1 MSTER
6 LPGPNDVE
14 LEVRMKAKSLLLG
27 AAATLIAATGAQAA
41 DMPLAPV
48 REPVYRC
55 DITGF
60 YEVPGTDVCLRI
72 SGYAIAGVQVNKKD
86 TVLFRY
92 DSADADG
99 ANDVYSMYATARLR
113 FDARTATEYGTV
125 RGYIEVQAD
134 DGDNNTAGPMAL
146 RQAFVQ
152 VGNWVFGKAW
162 STYYH
167 GASSPNYTW
176 PNGMVGDYSLRVVQ
190 VRYTQPF
197 GNGFSV
203 MVAIEDPGYRGHD
216 TGVTVGTATNLVVVN
231 EFPNLVGAITFS
243 NDRIDAKLSGALV
256 YNERFLA
263 GVGSDDEVGYAIAFG
278 INIALPGLGDGD
290 SLGFKASYI
299 EGGNEYDEFV
309 FRGGRNAAFGC
320 VGVGCVA
327 SVDGREA
334 WFVMGWIQHFW
345 RPDLDST
352 LALAYKEQDLIAAGT
367 VGDVILGTGD
377 VWQVLAN
384 LQWTPVNNL
393 SFMVE
398 GTYLQGDLIDL
409 AADGV
414 IGVGDDD
421 TWQFFFQARRDF

>member
-1 MSTER
+1 
-6 LPGPNDVE
+6 
-14 LEVRMKAKSLLLG
+14 MKAKSLLLG

-72 SGYAIAGVQVNKKD
+72 SGYAIAGVQVNKND

-92 DSADADG
+92 DAADADG
-99 ANDVYSMYATARLR
+99 PNDVYSMYATARLR

-125 RGYIEVQAD
+125 RGYVEVQAD
-134 DGDNNTAGPMAL
+134 DADGNTGGAVNL

-176 PNGMVGDYSLRVVQ
+176 PNGMVGDHSMRIVQ
-190 VRYTQPF
+190 IRYTQPF

-203 MVAIEDPGYRGHD
+203 MVAIEDPGYIGRD
-216 TGVTVGTATNLVVVN
+216 TGTTANGGLNQVVVN
-231 EFPNLVGAITFS
+231 EMPNFVGAITFS

-256 YNERFLA
+256 YNEPFIA
-263 GVGSDDEVGYAIAFG
+263 GIGRDDELGYAIAFG

-290 SLGFKASYI
+290 SLGFKASYVS
-299 EGGNEYDEFV
+299 GAREYDTFV
-309 FRGGRNAAFGC
+309 FRGARNVAFGC
-320 VGVGCVA
+320 VGVGCAAGVN
-327 SVDGREA
+327 SIDS

-352 LALAYKEQDLIAAGT
+352 LAASYREIDGVGAGT
-367 VGDVILGTGD
+367 VGDIVAGTGD

-398 GTYLQGDLIDL
+398 GTYLQGSLISGNV
-409 AADGV
+409 AGV
-414 IGVGDDD
+414 DDD
-421 TWQFFFQARRDF
+421 TWQFFFQARRNF